1 MPKNLYARKPL
12 LGTWLKAAK
21 AVSPQIAPLLSALA
35 NTSASMFRQ
44 WISGRRNLSADK
56 AGALV
61 AAMQRIAVEYYPNA
75 PAALTRAD
83 LCTACAQCPHYQA
96 SCGGDFLSK

>member
-1 MPKNLYARKPL
+1 MPQNLYARKPL
-12 LGTWLKAAK
+12 LGTWLQAAK
-21 AVSPQIAPLLSALA
+21 AVSPEIAPLLSALA
-35 NTSASMFRQ
+35 STSTSMFRQ

-61 AAMQRIAVEYYPNA
+61 VAMQHIAAEYPNA

-83 LCTACAQCPHYQA
+83 LCTACAQCPHYLA